1 MGARTLYVIDG
12 YAQFFRAYHAIRT
25 EMTSPVTQEPTNL
38 TYGFTAMLLKLLR
51 DYAPDYIVLALD
63 VSGDHGT
70 FRTELYPDY
79 KANRDAA
86 PEDLPPQVTR
96 CLELLE
102 LMGVPVLGVPGME
115 ADDVIAT
122 IVKEMDGTIPICTSG
137 FCP

>member
-1 MGARTLYVIDG
+1 MKRQHAAGMVDRIEMGSRRSLYVIDG

-38 TYGFTAMLLKLLR
+38 TYGFTAMMLKLLR

-70 FRTELYPDY
+70 FRTQLYPEY
-79 KANRDAA
+79 KANRDAP
-86 PEDLPPQVTR
+86 PEDLAPQVTR

-102 LMGVPVLGVPGME
+102 LM
-115 ADDVIAT
+115 
-122 IVKEMDGTIPICTSG
+122 
-137 FCP
+137 